1 MNGEPA
7 WTHQQFGD
15 AKMTAL
21 HWAAYHN
28 DSQVV
33 KLLLERGARQMVND
47 ENVAPID
54 VAAICHNWEVVQ
66 VFVSHLHSEL
76 SKEALI
82 SPRAYPPIILSPK
95 EINEP

>member
-54 VAAICHNWEVVQ
+54 VAAICHNS
-66 VFVSHLHSEL
+66 F
-76 SKEALI
+76 SKIVLEDAKITKAKSGFL
-82 SPRAYPPIILSPK
+82 
-95 EINEP
+95 

>member
-1 MNGEPA
+1 
-7 WTHQQFGD
+7 
-15 AKMTAL
+15 
-21 HWAAYHN
+21 
-28 DSQVV
+28 
-33 KLLLERGARQMVND
+33 MVND

-66 VFVSHLHSEL
+66 VFVSHLHGEL